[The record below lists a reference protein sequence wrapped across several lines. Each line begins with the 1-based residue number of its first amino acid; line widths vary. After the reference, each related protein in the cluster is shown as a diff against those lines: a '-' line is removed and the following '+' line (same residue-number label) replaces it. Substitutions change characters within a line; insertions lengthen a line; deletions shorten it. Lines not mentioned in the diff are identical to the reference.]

1 MIRKN
6 ILVLFVSLVIGFAGS
21 TVLGQI
27 EIDDEGI
34 RMPGV
39 EVDSGG
45 TVRLPG
51 VTIDGGGVHNPRCDC
66 QKRPIIKKSCRQTRD
81 FSGQDLSE
89 ALFESTDIRSA
100 DFSNANLKGAIFR
113 TSDVRTADFRG
124 ACLVNAQFLV
134 SDLRNA
140 DFTGAILIETKF
152 SVSDMSG
159 AHTRGAIYEGPAVC
173 PGEQS
178 GSRPDLMKADKIRQA
193 LSQSKGKKVDLTV
206 NFETDSSK
214 IKSEG
219 HVQIFEIANALRS
232 EELKNARIRIEG
244 HTDNVGSDTYNLDL
258 SYRRAIA
265 VVRVLAEEYNFST
278 DSFEVKG
285 FGEEQPV
292 SSNDN
297 PDGRALN
304 RRVTLVNLGRKRYP
318 GKSLTFIDSIKCH
331 SRGLNRESSFHWFGY
346 P

>member
-1 MIRKN
+1 MN
-6 ILVLFVSLVIGFAGS
+6 ILVLFVGLVLALTGS
-21 TVLGQI
+21 TALGQI

-51 VTIDGGGVHNPRCDC
+51 VTIDGGGVHTPGATVKSGRSS
-66 QKRPIIKKSCRQTRD
+66 KRVAGKPGKTFVTLDLRGND

-113 TSDVRTADFRG
+113 TSDIRTADFRG
-124 ACLVNAQFLV
+124 ACLVNAQFMV

-140 DFTGAILIETKF
+140 DFTGAILIGTKF
-152 SVSDMSG
+152 SVSDMAG

-178 GSRPDLMKADKIRQA
+178 GSRPDLMKADEIRQA
-193 LSQSKGKKVDLTV
+193 LSQNKGNRVDLTV

-244 HTDNVGSDTYNLDL
+244 HTDNVGSDKYNLDL

-265 VVRVLAEEYNFST
+265 VVRVLSEEYNLST
-278 DSFEVKG
+278 NKFEVKG

-292 SSNDN
+292 SSNDS
-297 PDGRALN
+297 PEGRALN
-304 RRVTLVNLGRKRYP
+304 RRVTLVNLGR
-318 GKSLTFIDSIKCH
+318 
-331 SRGLNRESSFHWFGY
+331 
-346 P
+346 